1 MSGVDCAQALT
12 NLGDYLKQELTPE
25 LMVEVRQHLER
36 CRDCFKHAQFQESFL
51 SMLEKRAGRETCP
64 AKLRARILGLLR
76 SEMGNH

>member
-25 LMVEVRQHLER
+25 LMVEVRHHLER

-51 SMLEKRAGRETCP
+51 SMLETRARRETCP
-64 AKLRARILGLLR
+64 AKLRARILSLLR
-76 SEMGNH
+76 SEMENH